1 MKSFPESVND
11 LIFQFTKLPGIGRV
25 TAQRLTFHILN
36 SKREYSKSLSN
47 ALSTIHTKITHCTI
61 CHSITESDPCVI
73 CSDNK
78 RDDTI
83 ICVVENPY
91 EIFVFEKTNSYRGKY
106 HVLGGVLSP
115 LDGVGPED
123 LNIDSLIERI
133 TPSIEVMLAIN
144 PSVEGETTSLYLAKI
159 LMEKNIKITRL
170 ARGVPVG
177 SDLEFIDQA
186 TLIRAMEGRTSV

>member
-36 SKREYSKSLSN
+36 SKREYSQGLSD

-78 RDDTI
+78 RDDKI

-133 TPSIEVMLAIN
+133 TPNIEVMLAIN

-159 LMEKNIKITRL
+159 LMEKNIKTTRL

-177 SDLEFIDQA
+177 SDLEYIDQA

>member
-1 MKSFPESVND
+1 MKSFPKSVND
-11 LIFQFTKLPGIGRV
+11 LIDQFTKLPGIGRK

-36 SKREYSKSLSN
+36 SESKYSINLSN
-47 ALSTIHTKITHCTI
+47 ALENIHDKIIYCKS
-61 CHSITESDPCVI
+61 CHSITESDPCII
-73 CSDNK
+73 CRDIN
-78 RDDTI
+78 RDDSI

-91 EIFVFEKTNSYRGKY
+91 EIFVFEKTNSFKGKY

-115 LDGVGPED
+115 LDGIGPDD
-123 LNIDSLIERI
+123 LNIDSLINRI
-133 TPSIEVMLAIN
+133 TPDIEIMLAIN

-159 LMEKNIKITRL
+159 LIEKNIKITRL

-177 SDLEFIDQA
+177 SDLEYIDQA

>member
-1 MKSFPESVND
+1 M
-11 LIFQFTKLPGIGRV
+11 
-25 TAQRLTFHILN
+25 TAQRLVFHILN
-36 SKREYSKSLSN
+36 SKREYSEGLSN

-61 CHSITESDPCVI
+61 CHSITESNPCVI

-133 TPSIEVMLAIN
+133 TPNIEVMLAIN

-159 LMEKNIKITRL
+159 LMEKNTKTTRL
-170 ARGVPVG
+170 ARGVPFG
-177 SDLEFIDQA
+177 SDLEYIDQA

>member
-36 SKREYSKSLSN
+36 SKREYSQGLSD

-91 EIFVFEKTNSYRGKY
+91 EI
-106 HVLGGVLSP
+106 
-115 LDGVGPED
+115 
-123 LNIDSLIERI
+123 
-133 TPSIEVMLAIN
+133 
-144 PSVEGETTSLYLAKI
+144 
-159 LMEKNIKITRL
+159 
-170 ARGVPVG
+170 
-177 SDLEFIDQA
+177 
-186 TLIRAMEGRTSV
+186 